1 MSSSEI
7 ISLLLAGGM
16 FLLEALGLWLSHRKR
31 RFRKLDK
38 HPNTPFPVPTAAE
51 CVISTL
57 HKSPHL
63 CMITT
68 QATYAGGNTMPL
80 FEFSNQYTMFDV
92 TPVENLFIQEY
103 MLRADGDFVKV
114 YIYGLMQCYHPVQSA
129 SLSTIARDLGM
140 EEARVENAY
149 GYWERLGLVRRVAD
163 NPPRYAYQ
171 NLKQMTL
178 MRAQDDDGLYRYADF
193 NKSLQAQFGSDRL
206 LHPQDFEKVYDWIE
220 GLGLPEA
227 VVLMLVSAQMR
238 LRGKKFAFKSLDG
251 EARKW
256 AEAGV
261 KTIADA
267 EDMLRTYTEE
277 YAAIRAVYKKLG
289 KRHAVSEPDAAL
301 YRKWT
306 QDWGFDQATILAACE
321 ETSKGVP
328 TFGYVNGV
336 LERMHSEGLRDEAA
350 LKAGQALD
358 KATKAL
364 LEALGMRGTAPSD
377 DTRALRAR
385 LLAEGF
391 DPATLILAAQRVAR
405 KGGKLDALV
414 RTLEIWKAAGALS
427 LEAAQAY
434 LRGVDE
440 KQQQAAPPPPA
451 QSAPKTVLFQRYT
464 QREYTRQELERLLED
479 I

>member
-1 MSSSEI
+1 M
-7 ISLLLAGGM
+7 A
-16 FLLEALGLWLSHRKR
+16 
-31 RFRKLDK
+31 
-38 HPNTPFPVPTAAE
+38 
-51 CVISTL
+51 
-57 HKSPHL
+57 
-63 CMITT
+63 
-68 QATYAGGNTMPL
+68 L
-80 FEFSNQYTMFDV
+80 FEFANQYTMFDV

-114 YIYGLMQCYHPVQSA
+114 YIYGLMQCYHPVHSA
-129 SLSTIARDLGM
+129 SLSTIARDLGL
-140 EEARVENAY
+140 EESRVENAY

-163 NPPRYAYQ
+163 NPPQYAYQ

-193 NKSLQAQFGSDRL
+193 NKSLQAQFGPDRL

-220 GLGLPEA
+220 GLGLPEP

-301 YRKWT
+301 YHKWT
-306 QDWGFDQATILAACE
+306 KDWGFDQATILAACE

-336 LERMHSEGLRDEAA
+336 LERMHLEGLRDEAA

-414 RTLEIWKAAGALS
+414 RTLDIWKAAGALS

-440 KQQQAAPPPPA
+440 KQQGTGQVTPPPPA
-451 QSAPKTVLFQRYT
+451 QSAPKTGAKTVLFQRYT

-479 I
+479 V